1 MGRKMHKEQKNEKYN
16 WIDTIIF
23 TLKTATKYD
32 RFFLCYLI
40 ISSLMMVFHTLLGVA
55 FPKVILD
62 RIENQTQVGTLIGI
76 VAVFCGGMILV
87 NVVQQI
93 TDSTLEP
100 RYSKIGINLTN
111 SVLKKTFRTDYENLE
126 DPEFLNYRKR
136 ASAVQYSWSSMLGML
151 RRGNIIITQFAL
163 ALSSAVAIL
172 VLNPLVV
179 IALFVLS
186 YASFKILD
194 NTMKEDKKKYNDA
207 MQPIYRKLNYMDGI
221 SQNFDYAKDIRLF
234 GMSDWFG
241 LIYGDLHKTLFKNN
255 AEHHN
260 RWIFCD
266 LKMNLLVLLQMAIL
280 YAWLAYMVLA
290 EGMGIGNFTLYVG
303 LVNTFTS
310 NVTGLFFIM
319 SFVHMNKM
327 QIDDYRTF
335 MEWPEKAQKGNIE
348 ELDLEDYEF
357 TFDNVSFKYPGQ
369 ETFALRNVNLTIK
382 KGMKLAV
389 VGINGAGK
397 TTFTKLLMRLYE
409 PTEGRILLNGT
420 DIREYNREK
429 YFDIFAP
436 VFQSIETFAF
446 PIWKNVSLNVE
457 QETDKEK
464 VDLAL
469 KRSGLDNKVGQF
481 SKGMETEVQKIF
493 HEDGINFSGG
503 EKQRLAMARALF
515 KEGKVV
521 ILDEPTAAL
530 DALAEDRMYQEFN
543 DMVKGKTSLF
553 ISHRL
558 SSTRFCDEIVMFGD
572 GEIMEKGTHE
582 ELMARKGSYANMYD
596 LQSQYYKEGASN
608 E

>member
-1 MGRKMHKEQKNEKYN
+1 MGKEQKNEKYK
-16 WIDTIIF
+16 WLDTIIF
-23 TLKTATKYD
+23 TLKTTTKYD
-32 RFFLCYLI
+32 RFFLVYLI
-40 ISSLMMVFHTLLGVA
+40 TSSVMVVLNTLLGVA

-62 RIENQTQVGTLIGI
+62 QIEGQTEVGKFIGI
-76 VAVFCGGMILV
+76 VVVFCGGMILV
-87 NVVQQI
+87 NVVHQF

-100 RYSKIGINLTN
+100 RYNKIGMNLTN

-136 ASAVQYSWSSMLGML
+136 ASAVQYSWGSLLGML
-151 RRGNIIITQFAL
+151 RRGNIVVTQFAL

-179 IALFVLS
+179 IALFVLA

-194 NTMKEDKKKYNDA
+194 NTMKEDKEKHNNA
-207 MQPIYRKLNYMDGI
+207 MQPIFRKLNYMDGV

-266 LKMNLLVLLQMAIL
+266 LKMNLLVLVQMAIL

-290 EGMGIGNFTLYVG
+290 KGMGIGNFTLYVG

-335 MEWPEKAQKGNIE
+335 MEWPEKAQKGSIE
-348 ELDLEDYEF
+348 DVDLQDYEF

-369 ETFALRNVNLTIK
+369 ESYALENVDLTIK

-420 DIREYNREK
+420 DIREYDRDK
-429 YFDIFAP
+429 YFEIFAP
-436 VFQSIETFAF
+436 VFQNIETFAF
-446 PIWKNVSLNVE
+446 PIWKNVSLQTE
-457 QETDKEK
+457 AETDKEK
-464 VDLAL
+464 VDMAL
-469 KRSGLDNKVGQF
+469 KKSGLDAKVNQF
-481 SKGMETEVQKIF
+481 SMGMETEVQKIF

-503 EKQRLAMARALF
+503 EKQRLAMARALY
-515 KEGKVV
+515 KEGKVM

-543 DMVKGKTSLF
+543 DMVKGKTSIF

-558 SSTRFCDEIVMFGD
+558 SSTRFCDVILMFGD
-572 GEIMEKGTHE
+572 GKIIEKGTHE
-582 ELMARKGSYANMYD
+582 ELMARKGSYADMYD
-596 LQSQYYKEGASN
+596 LQAQYYKEGGNN